1 MRIGRMPDRVR
12 YTAAFFFL
20 AVLAPV
26 SIAQIDSIE
35 YSIGVGGEVGIIEGP
50 DEIIEYAGESIC
62 LTAVGGMTPPDF
74 PFQFDVMLGF
84 GEMYVGRNLW
94 YDNLSPHN
102 FFLLSRVG
110 ASTYFVNGSRIYA
123 ALTLV
128 KPLKSEVLFTE
139 WGKHSVAS
147 YTTGTILHALCHE
160 FGLRVRIAMFQLE
173 LRYRATFN
181 YSITS
186 WSNLKWRFSGWAMG
200 IAYVLDY

>member
-1 MRIGRMPDRVR
+1 MFL
-12 YTAAFFFL
+12 YFFL
-20 AVLAPV
+20 ALLAPV

-35 YSIGVGGEVGIIEGP
+35 YSIEVGGEVGIIE
-50 DEIIEYAGESIC
+50 YAIESIC

-128 KPLKSEVLFTE
+128 KPLKSEVIFTD
-139 WGKHSVAS
+139 WGKHGVAY
-147 YTTGTILHALCHE
+147 YTTGTILHALCYE
-160 FGLRVRIAMFQLE
+160 FGLRARIAMF
-173 LRYRATFN
+173 R
-181 YSITS
+181 
-186 WSNLKWRFSGWAMG
+186 SNCG
-200 IAYVLDY
+200 IARLSTIPSRRGPMSSGASSNGRWVSRTYSTTEPDGSSALRIMRA